1 MAHAQQPLQ
10 EMVQKLQTTLF
21 QTKNLTQDDNRMD
34 LLKKLNEVFHEIADE
49 SQGPTERALDHQN
62 ELRF

>member
-34 LLKKLNEVFHEIADE
+34 LLKKLNEVFHEITDE
-49 SQGPTERALDHQN
+49 S
-62 ELRF
+62 